1 MSHILLLEMADFHD
15 EVKVGPV
22 CPPDL
27 LEPEQHVALGLVGV
41 VGWVEYNVLDLVL
54 LAVYAVC
61 YCLGFACQTYQE
73 IQVEVGV
80 GDQEQVELEVKEQVE
95 VGRQK

>member
-1 MSHILLLEMADFHD
+1 MENNVFGL
-15 EVKVGPV
+15 
-22 CPPDL
+22 PP
-27 LEPEQHVALGLVGV
+27 
-41 VGWVEYNVLDLVL
+41 
-54 LAVYAVC
+54 LAVNAVC
-61 YCLGFACQTYQE
+61 HSGYSPGFVCQVYLEIQIQDFGFVCRTYQE

>member
-22 CPPDL
+22 WPPDL
-27 LEPEQHVALGLVGV
+27 LEPEQHVALGLVEV

-61 YCLGFACQTYQE
+61 YCPGFVCRTYQE
-73 IQVEVGV
+73 IQVETEVGY
-80 GDQEQVELEVKEQVE
+80 QEQVELEVKEQVE